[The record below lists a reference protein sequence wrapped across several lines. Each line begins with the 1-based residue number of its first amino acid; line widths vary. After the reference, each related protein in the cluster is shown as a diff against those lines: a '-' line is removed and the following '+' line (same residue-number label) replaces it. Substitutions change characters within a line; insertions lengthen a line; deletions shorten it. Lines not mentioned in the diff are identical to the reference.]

1 MPEEPSTAGAVT
13 CVSCRCDSSARLPGL
28 RAPSPEP
35 WVLPAPPRV
44 ARSRNL
50 PRSSPTTNGPSS
62 ASRPVL
68 ICRPYL
74 FFGKANVPA
83 VGHVIALFAFVTRS
97 GLSPS

>member
-44 ARSRNL
+44 APGVHMDARDALTAR
-50 PRSSPTTNGPSS
+50 GE
-62 ASRPVL
+62 
-68 ICRPYL
+68 
-74 FFGKANVPA
+74 
-83 VGHVIALFAFVTRS
+83 IA
-97 GLSPS
+97 